1 MRLAV
6 PRRKGNNGTGREI
19 AVNQKFS
26 ARRAQRD
33 AQLLNQQYESEVV
46 KINLVLKS
54 KSGQRDALIQIVQ
67 MHNTLGNVAE
77 AMLEMMK
84 VTVCMAEI
92 SKIKDHLLELKNE
105 NKRKSAW
112 DFVMSKD
119 NKIE

>member
-1 MRLAV
+1 M
-6 PRRKGNNGTGREI
+6 
-19 AVNQKFS
+19 
-26 ARRAQRD
+26 AQRD

-46 KINLVLKS
+46 KLNLVLKS
-54 KSGQRDALIQIVQ
+54 RSGQSDALIQIVQ

-84 VTVCMAEI
+84 VTVYMAEI
-92 SKIKDHLLELKNE
+92 SRIKDHLLELKNE

-112 DFVMSKD
+112 DVVESKD